1 MTCGKNRQVSAG
13 AQAHREHSQPPR
25 ELTPLVLRGTLGQ
38 CEGTSPVG
46 RFQAPTMGMNDV
58 CDVRLFSFKD
68 EGNSDTGSDRFRYM
82 DRTRAI
88 TPSEPSRSQQ
98 GGYCVSLLMRCTQT
112 RQKRAGGCQGLGGW
126 GLRGAEAPSAR

>member
-1 MTCGKNRQVSAG
+1 MMCGKNRRVSAG
-13 AQAHREHSQPPR
+13 AQVHREHSQPLT

-38 CEGTSPVG
+38 HEGTSPMG
-46 RFQAPTMGMNDV
+46 RFRAPTTGMNNV
-58 CDVRLFSFKD
+58 CDIRLFSFKD

-82 DRTRAI
+82 DRTGAV

-98 GGYCVSLLMRCTQT
+98 GGYCVSLLTRSTQT

-126 GLRGAEAPSAR
+126 DLRGAEGPSAR